1 MKKTFE
7 GRILKGV
14 GGNYWV
20 SDGKHEG
27 MASARGVFRLRDERP
42 AAGDLISFEA
52 TDDPVF
58 PYRILEI
65 HARRNALPR
74 PQVVNVEQLLLVFAV
89 RSPDPDFLLLDK
101 LAAIAASQEIEILLV
116 FTKLDLME
124 DESAA
129 IEALQDR
136 YGPTKW
142 PIFFSSGSATDAE
155 GEHELDDRILDELR
169 PHLANKLTALA
180 GPSGSGK
187 STLLNH
193 LSEEDH
199 METGGISER
208 LGRGR
213 HTTRHA
219 ELFAFEEGFIVDT
232 PGFSMLD
239 ITEAGLE
246 PEELPLGFPEMFPA
260 AYDCRFSSCHHLNE
274 PGCAVRES
282 DTLHPERYENYRQ
295 LREALDQYDPYS

>member
-1 MKKTFE
+1 MKVTFE

-20 SDGKHEG
+20 SDGQHEG

-42 AAGDLISFEA
+42 AAGDLITFEA

-65 HARRNALPR
+65 HPRHNALPR

-89 RSPDPDFLLLDK
+89 RTPDPDFLLLDK
-101 LAAIAASQEIEILLV
+101 LAAIAATQDIEILLV

-124 DESAA
+124 DKEATIES
-129 IEALQDR
+129 IKER
-136 YGPTKW
+136 YGATDW
-142 PIFFSSGSATDAE
+142 PIFFSTGVEE
-155 GEHELDDRILDELR
+155 GVEGVHSLDPQVLEKLR
-169 PHLANKLTALA
+169 PLLANKLTALA

-193 LSEEDH
+193 LSEEER

-239 ITEAGLE
+239 ITEASIE
-246 PEELPLGFPEMFPA
+246 PEDLPLGFPEMYPSAFE
-260 AYDCRFSSCHHLNE
+260 CRFSSCHHLKE
-274 PGCAVRES
+274 PGCAVRENEVV
-282 DTLHPERYENYRQ
+282 HPARYENYCL
-295 LREALDQYDPYS
+295 LREALDQHDPYS

>member
-1 MKKTFE
+1 MENIFE

-20 SDGKHEG
+20 SDGHHEG
-27 MASARGVFRLRDERP
+27 MASARGIFRLRSERP

-52 TDDPVF
+52 TEDPVF

-65 HARRNALPR
+65 HPRHNALPR
-74 PQVVNVEQLLLVFAV
+74 PQVVNVEQLLLVFAIK
-89 RSPDPDFLLLDK
+89 SPDPDFLLLDK
-101 LAAIAASQEIEILLV
+101 LAAIAACQDIDILLV
-116 FTKLDLME
+116 FTKLDLVE
-124 DESAA
+124 DKRVA
-129 IEALQDR
+129 IETIRER
-136 YGPTKW
+136 YGETKW
-142 PIFFSSGSATDAE
+142 PLFFSTGSETE
-155 GEHELDDRILDELR
+155 VTGEHSLDKHVLEELR
-169 PHLANKLTALA
+169 PLLANKLTALA

-193 LSEEDH
+193 LAEEEH
-199 METGGISER
+199 MEMGGISER

-239 ITEAGLE
+239 ITEAGVE
-246 PEELPLGFPEMFPA
+246 PEDLPLGFPEMYPSAFE
-260 AYDCRFSSCHHLNE
+260 CRFSSCHHLNE
-274 PGCAVRES
+274 PGCAVREN
-282 DTLHPERYENYRQ
+282 DVIHPARYENYIQ
-295 LREALDQYDPYS
+295 LREALDQFDPYT